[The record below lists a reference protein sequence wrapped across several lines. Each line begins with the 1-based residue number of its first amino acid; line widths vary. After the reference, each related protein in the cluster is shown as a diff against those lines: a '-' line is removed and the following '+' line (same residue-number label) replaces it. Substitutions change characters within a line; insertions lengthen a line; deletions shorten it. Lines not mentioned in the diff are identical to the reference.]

1 MGSFSRWQVAL
12 GLVLAA
18 LVGILVWPG
27 MALLVMGA
35 LLAGLALFWRP
46 SPQKRPIAPTEPT
59 AAAVANLQAVVT
71 QIGEVQDEIARETLA
86 ARAAELQKAL
96 QQDCLTAVVFGT
108 GSAGKTSLVNA
119 FLGRKAGAIGAAMGT
134 TLLGEVYGPTVL
146 PGCPLPVQW
155 IDCPG
160 VFEAGGEA
168 REQLAREL
176 AAIADLLI
184 FVLDGDLTQSEAQAL
199 QDFCAI
205 GKRLVVAFNKTD
217 LYLPSDVSA
226 IVTNLRARLQAV
238 LSPADV
244 VAIAARPAA
253 VKLPDGTILKPRP
266 KIGDLAE
273 RLATLIAEEGPAL
286 VVDNVL
292 LRSHRLATDTQ
303 AILADQQERQ
313 VEAIIE
319 RYQWLAAGTV
329 FAAPLPFM
337 DLLAAGV
344 LNAQMAR
351 EIGQAMGHEISL
363 GQAKEMVGALSQTL
377 VGIGAAKGIA
387 RLATAALSATLPG
400 ILLRGAV
407 QGVVAAYL
415 TRIAGGTFREYFR
428 QGEAWGDGGMA
439 AAVAQQFALHR
450 RDAFLRKFVQEAVQR
465 AIAWGEAG
473 ENDKVKATDVI
484 ASHDAKDSDR

>member
-1 MGSFSRWQVAL
+1 RMGSFSRWQFAL
-12 GLVLAA
+12 GLMVVA

-27 MALLVMGA
+27 MGLLVMGA

-46 SPQKRPIAPTEPT
+46 APRRAIAPTDKT
-59 AAAVANLQAVVT
+59 AAAVVNLEAVT
-71 QIGEVQDEIARETLA
+71 AQIEQVQDEIARETLA
-86 ARAAELQKAL
+86 ARAAALQQAL
-96 QQDCLTAVVFGT
+96 QQDSLTVVVFGT

-119 FLGRKAGAIGAAMGT
+119 FLGREEGAIGAAMGT

-155 IDCPG
+155 VDCPG

-168 REQLAREL
+168 REQMAREL

-184 FVLDGDLTQSEAQAL
+184 FVIDGDLTQSEAQAL
-199 QDFCAI
+199 RDFCAI

-217 LYLPSDVSA
+217 LYLPTDVSA
-226 IVTNLRARLQAV
+226 IVANLRHRLQGE
-238 LSPADV
+238 LPPEDI

-253 VKLPDGTILKPRP
+253 VKLPDGAVCKPRP

-273 RLATLIAEEGPAL
+273 RLATLIAEEGSNL

-303 AILADQQERQ
+303 SILANQQERQ
-313 VEAIIE
+313 VAAIIE

-329 FAAPLPFM
+329 FAAPLPLM

-351 EIGQAMGHEISL
+351 EIGQAMGREISL

-377 VGIGAAKGIA
+377 VGIGAAKGIT

-428 QGEAWGDGGMA
+428 QGETWGDGGMT

-450 RDAFLRKFVQEAVQR
+450 RDAFLRQFVREAVQR
-465 AIAWGEAG
+465 AIAWGESR
-473 ENDKVKATDVI
+473 ENGTVKRADVTS
-484 ASHDAKDSDR
+484 SHDAKDFDR

>member
-12 GLVLAA
+12 GLLVVALLGIWIWPGIVL
-18 LVGILVWPG
+18 LGIGVAGLVW
-27 MALLVMGA
+27 
-35 LLAGLALFWRP
+35 FWRP
-46 SPQKRPIAPTEPT
+46 RRQRPIAPTDPS
-59 AAAVANLQAVVT
+59 AAAMANLEAVT
-71 QIGEVQDEIARETLA
+71 AQIGQVQDEATRATLA
-86 ARAAELQKAL
+86 ARAAAL
-96 QQDCLTAVVFGT
+96 QQALRQDSLTVVVFGT

-119 FLGRKAGAIGAAMGT
+119 FLGREEGEIGAAMGT

-155 IDCPG
+155 VDCPG
-160 VFEAGGEA
+160 IFEAGGEA

-184 FVLDGDLTQSEAQAL
+184 FVLDGDLTQSEIQAL
-199 QDFCAI
+199 QDFAAI

-217 LYLPSDVSA
+217 LYLPADVHA
-226 IVTNLRARLQAV
+226 IVGNLRTRLQGV
-238 LSPADV
+238 VPPADI

-253 VKLPDGTILKPRP
+253 VKLPDGVVCKPRP
-266 KIGDLAE
+266 KIRDLAE
-273 RLATLIAEEGPAL
+273 RLATVIAEEGSAL
-286 VVDNVL
+286 VLDNVL

-303 AILADQQERQ
+303 TILAQQQEQQ

-329 FAAPLPFM
+329 FAAPLPLM

-351 EIGQAMGHEISL
+351 EIGQALGHEISL

-400 ILLRGAV
+400 LLLRGAV

-415 TRIAGGTFREYFR
+415 TRVAGSTFREYFR
-428 QGEAWGDGGMA
+428 QGESWGEGGMT

-465 AIAWGEAG
+465 AIAWGETG
-473 ENDKVKATDVI
+473 ENDTVKATDVTS
-484 ASHDAKDSDR
+484 AHDPKDFDR